1 MSVAWVRANYAQRN
15 QNMMTS
21 EIYAMR
27 GKIAKQRN
35 EIARLEQV
43 VARLSVEKA
52 ELLLDL
58 KMYKAELEKID
69 GKVG

>member
-1 MSVAWVRANYAQRN
+1 MA
-15 QNMMTS
+15 
-21 EIYAMR
+21 EIDALR
-27 GKIAKQRN
+27 SKIVKQRS

-58 KMYKAELEKID
+58 KMYKAELEKTD

>member
-1 MSVAWVRANYAQRN
+1 MA
-15 QNMMTS
+15 
-21 EIYAMR
+21 EIDALR
-27 GKIAKQRN
+27 SKVVKQRS

-43 VARLSVEKA
+43 VSRLSVEKA

-58 KMYKAELEKID
+58 KMYKAELEKTD

>member
-1 MSVAWVRANYAQRN
+1 MSNEEDA
-15 QNMMTS
+15 
-21 EIYAMR
+21 AM
-27 GKIAKQRN
+27 KAKLAKQRS

-58 KMYKAELEKID
+58 KMYKAELEKTD

>member
-1 MSVAWVRANYAQRN
+1 MA
-15 QNMMTS
+15 
-21 EIYAMR
+21 EIDALR
-27 GKIAKQRN
+27 SKVAKQRS

-58 KMYKAELEKID
+58 KMYKAELEKLD
-69 GKVG
+69 AK

>member
-1 MSVAWVRANYAQRN
+1 MYQTTNEVWALRSKV
-15 QNMMTS
+15 
-21 EIYAMR
+21 
-27 GKIAKQRN
+27 AKQRN

-58 KMYKAELEKID
+58 KMYKAELEKTD